1 MRTLLAMV
9 VMLLACQSP
18 WAADF
23 VWRNPVQFR
32 GENYNNGSQYSQ
44 GSYVRRSDGNFLT
57 TYLIGNRVML
67 SVVSSETQLL
77 TVANA
82 SAANEVQFHVFY
94 SSEFSSRL
102 QRLSNGRILLY
113 LLEGG
118 VPNIP
123 AKPFKLT
130 VYESVNGLGT
140 DFVLKSTLRTKA
152 LPHYNFG
159 ARSMGQA
166 IETGGR
172 ILLPVAIPILI
183 PGAEPQTT
191 SRLYCAIST
200 NGGGSWSFSQIAP
213 NSSYRDPSKGF
224 GIAGT
229 RIFTLVHN
237 WYGSSR
243 SYMASHVLST
253 LSGTAIDEST
263 DLPQWSS
270 HADYDGSDGA
280 GLLLPSQTFTL
291 SDGNTYL
298 LRSHAGSNQYKVYR
312 RPTARGINLIGQMP
326 YSLGAVNS
334 GATWEGPLN
343 TVALGDDAAEYLSIS
358 PSGHLVLLGTSKFG
372 GGAVS
377 HLIAG
382 FTDAIFADGFN

>member
-1 MRTLLAMV
+1 
-9 VMLLACQSP
+9 
-18 WAADF
+18 
-23 VWRNPVQFR
+23 
-32 GENYNNGSQYSQ
+32 
-44 GSYVRRSDGNFLT
+44 
-57 TYLIGNRVML
+57 ML
-67 SVVSSETQLL
+67 SVVSSETELL
-77 TVANA
+77 TVGNA
-82 SAANEVQFHVFY
+82 SAANEWQFHVFY
-94 SSEFSSRL
+94 STDFSSRL

-113 LLEGG
+113 LLEAG
-118 VPNIP
+118 VPDNP

-130 VYESVNGLGT
+130 VHESVNGLGT

-152 LPHYNFG
+152 LPYFNFG

-166 IETGGR
+166 METGGR

-183 PGAEPQTT
+183 PGSDPQTM

-213 NSSYRDPSKGF
+213 DSFNRDPSKGF
-224 GIAGT
+224 GIAAT

-237 WYGSSR
+237 SYGSSHT
-243 SYMASHVLST
+243 YMASHVLSS
-253 LSGTAIDEST
+253 LSGTAIDESV
-263 DLPQWSS
+263 DQPQWSP
-270 HADYDGSDGA
+270 HADYDGVDGA

-298 LRSHAGSNQYKVYR
+298 LRSHAGTNQYMVYR

-343 TVALGDDAAEYLSIS
+343 AVPLGDDAAEYLSIS
-358 PSGHLVLLGTSKFG
+358 PSGHLVLLGTSRFG
-372 GGAVS
+372 GGAIS

-382 FTDAIFADGFN
+382 FTDAIFANGFQ